1 MPSGKD
7 ITGGGSSGGG
17 GSKRG
22 GGGGSGG
29 GLSGGGGGGSGGA
42 KKNAYCSF
50 CRKSYRDVGPLVE
63 GPGDVYI
70 CGECIELCQS
80 ILDQE
85 RRRRGVP
92 KTLFTDIPTPREIKE
107 QLDQYVIGQD
117 RAKKVLSVAVHNHYK
132 RLVHGEEGES
142 DVELD
147 KSNILLIG
155 PTGCGKTLLA
165 KTMARILNVP
175 FAIGDAT
182 TLTEAGYV
190 GEDVENI
197 LLKLLHA
204 ADFDLESAQRG
215 IIYIDEIDKIGK
227 THHNVSITRDVSG
240 EGVQQ
245 ALLKMLE
252 GTVANVPPQGGRKHP
267 EQQYIQMDTTNILF
281 ICGGT
286 FVGLEDIIARRIG
299 RKTIGFGSQTHAEHN
314 RELGV
319 LLERVTSDDILEF
332 GMIPE
337 FVGRLP
343 ILCPLMP
350 LDVDALVQ
358 IMTEPRNALVKQY
371 QKFFEMEGSEVQFTS
386 DALVE
391 IAKKAKAKD
400 TGARGLRS
408 IVEDVMLDIMFEL
421 PDRPEKEKGRYVVT
435 PEVVRKEKSLFDTP
449 AKISTSATEKEKPE
463 RKKESA

>member
-17 GSKRG
+17 T
-22 GGGGSGG
+22 
-29 GLSGGGGGGSGGA
+29 GGGGGGSAPTGTSGT

-70 CGECIELCQS
+70 CGDCIELCQQ

-85 RRRRGVP
+85 RKRRGVP
-92 KTLFTDIPTPREIKE
+92 KTLFTDIPTPRELKE
-107 QLDQYVIGQD
+107 QLDAYVIGQE

-132 RLVHGEEGES
+132 RLVHSEDPET

-165 KTMARILNVP
+165 RTLARVLNVP

-204 ADFDLESAQRG
+204 ADFDLESGQRG
-215 IIYIDEIDKIGK
+215 IVYIDEIDKIGK
-227 THHNVSITRDVSG
+227 TTHNVSITRDVSG

-267 EQQYIQMDTTNILF
+267 EQQYIQMDTSNVLF

-286 FVGLEDIIARRIG
+286 FVGLEHIIARRVG
-299 RKTIGFGSQTHAEHN
+299 RKTIGFGSQSQAEQHM
-314 RELGV
+314 ELGE
-319 LLERVTSDDILEF
+319 LLGKVTSDDLLEF
-332 GMIPE
+332 GLIPE
-337 FVGRLP
+337 FIGRLP
-343 ILCPLMP
+343 VICPLMP

-371 QKFFEMEGSEVQFTS
+371 RRFFEMEGADVEFTA
-386 DALVE
+386 DALLE
-391 IAKKAKAKD
+391 IAKMAKTKD

-408 IVEDVMLDIMFEL
+408 IVEDIMLDIMFEL
-421 PDRPEKEKGRYVVT
+421 PERANKDKGKFLVT
-435 PEVVRKEKSLFDTP
+435 AEVVRKEKSLFDSQP
-449 AKISTSATEKEKPE
+449 LPLGSAKSA
-463 RKKESA
+463 AAAAAAA